1 MPRKWR
7 TGTRAVLAR
16 LFAKPYEP
24 VQVHGDVHDLA
35 RVGGVSMFS
44 LPREFAPGDGDLLI
58 PTRFA
63 AMADYLVTNGEYNVY
78 DVVVEEN
85 VANDSNNRIH

>member
-7 TGTRAVLAR
+7 TGTRAVFAR
-16 LFAKPYEP
+16 LFVKPYETIE
-24 VQVHGDVHDLA
+24 VHGDVHDLA

-44 LPREFAPGDGDLLI
+44 LPREFAPGGGDLLI

-63 AMADYLVTNGEYNVY
+63 ATADYLATNGKWIAFVCDIGTVDNVG
-78 DVVVEEN
+78 
-85 VANDSNNRIH
+85 NDKGL